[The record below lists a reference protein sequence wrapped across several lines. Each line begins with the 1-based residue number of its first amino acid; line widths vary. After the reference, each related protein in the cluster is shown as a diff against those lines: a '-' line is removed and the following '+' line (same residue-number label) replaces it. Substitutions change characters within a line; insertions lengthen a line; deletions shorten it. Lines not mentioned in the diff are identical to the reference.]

1 MTKHFPQGRPRL
13 SRRALSIWAK
23 TVYRGQVDDDRYLR
37 LTQHLSDTGE
47 TALHVW
53 DEFVADDI
61 KAMLTDD
68 IGSRHAARELY
79 RFIASVHDIGKA
91 SPAFV
96 VQSERFA
103 DETRRTGLRIDPIV
117 AVDRERSSY
126 RHELVGYVAVLEW
139 FGRQGFPVAP
149 GTFAYDMACVVAG
162 HHGTSLT
169 DEKKDL
175 VDPSTSYRMA
185 KFIGDDAWSA
195 VRNEL
200 LDWVAD
206 TTGTIPT
213 LQALQNRPMRRRTQ
227 IILTSLVVVADWIAS
242 DSRLFPLNEGMSD
255 EVSFDPVR
263 RADRAW
269 RMLRLPEPWHA
280 HTPEFSP
287 DEMFADRFVIPG
299 AHLRPVQREAARLAQ
314 TMESPGLMIVEAN
327 MGEGKT
333 EAALIAAEILANR
346 FHCGGIYYALPSQA
360 TVNAMFARVLSWI
373 SRLPVDNRPGTASLY
388 LAHGKNELNDDY
400 ERLREQWF
408 DDGGCLDDD
417 PVRNVPSIGIVDTDD
432 NDPGHGRHDSAYG
445 SHAALQAVVNSWL
458 TGRRRGNLSGFVVGT
473 IDQILMTGLK
483 SKYVVLRHLALAGK
497 VVILD
502 EIHSNT
508 AYMNVYMTTVLSWLG
523 AYGVPVIM
531 LSATLPQERREEFLR
546 AYRDGARAANA
557 VESRDS
563 GMTQARTGNAATEPE
578 SSPKRSSG
586 LPSRPPSRLPSR
598 GRVSTLP
605 HRDHPR
611 KGTVQTPVDGSDAVD
626 LRYPLI
632 SLATASRVHEPSTP
646 KPSGRAID
654 IDVSMLTDDDDV
666 LVRTLREKLRDGGC
680 AVVIRDTVSRAQ
692 STYQMLRQEMGRDV
706 DIMLAHSRF
715 LACDRARIDRELLA
729 RYGKHGSRSSR
740 TGIVVATQVVEQ
752 SLDVDFDLMITD
764 IAPIDL
770 ILQRAGRLHR
780 HHRGDGECDRPEPLR
795 KAALAITGIV
805 KWSSDDPPEFA
816 PGICNVYQRCLL
828 LRSLSALGIEP
839 GKTQQVNIPG
849 DIPRLVQSVY
859 GRDPICRESWRQGRH
874 GEIESMAAMEE
885 DMRSSRNTASRFRIF
900 QPQYADQP
908 FDLNNWLREGV
919 SDPEA
924 PGVGT
929 ERAARAGVRE
939 GEDSFEVIVLQQH
952 DGELSLPVWGDFP
965 DEEPLPNGVA
975 SLSRRQVRDI
985 LSCSIA
991 LSRTSLGYLNLDSVI
1006 GAMEAAVPE
1015 RWYDYMQADRSLAGQ
1030 LLVALDDQGS
1040 AAYEIPQ
1047 KNDGGDIIGYTAL
1060 TIHYSKEKGWQADVR
1075 N

>member
-1 MTKHFPQGRPRL
+1 MAKHFPQGRPGL

-61 KAMLTDD
+61 KAMLADD
-68 IGSRHAARELY
+68 IGSRQMARELY
-79 RFIASVHDIGKA
+79 RFIASIHDIGKA

-103 DETRRTGLRIDPIV
+103 DEARRTGLRIDPIV

-126 RHELVGYVAVLEW
+126 RHELAGYVAVLEW
-139 FGRQGFPVAP
+139 FCRQGFPVSS
-149 GTFAYDMACVVAG
+149 GTFAYDVACVVAG

-169 DEKKDL
+169 DEKKNL
-175 VDPSTSYRMA
+175 VDSLTNYRMV
-185 KFIGDDAWSA
+185 KFLGDDAWNE

-200 LDWVAD
+200 LDWVANA
-206 TTGTIPT
+206 TESFPT
-213 LQALQNRPMRRRTQ
+213 LCSLRNRPIRRRTQ
-227 IILTSLVVVADWIAS
+227 IIMTSLVVVADWIAS
-242 DSRLFPLNEGMSD
+242 DSRLFPLNEGTSD
-255 EVSFDPVR
+255 EISFDPVR

-269 RMLRLPEPWHA
+269 RMLRLSEPWHA
-280 HTPEFSP
+280 HTSGLSP
-287 DEMFADRFVIPG
+287 DEMFADRFSIPG

-314 TMESPGLMIVEAN
+314 TMESPGLMIIEAN

-333 EAALIAAEILANR
+333 EAALIAAEILAER

-360 TVNAMFARVLSWI
+360 TVNAMFSRVLSWI
-373 SRLPVDNRPGTASLY
+373 SRLPVGNRLGTASLY
-388 LAHGKNELNDDY
+388 LAHGKNELNNDY

-408 DDGGCLDDD
+408 DDGGCLDGD
-417 PVRNVPSIGIVDTDD
+417 PGWNVPSVGIVDTDD
-432 NDPGHGRHDSAYG
+432 GDGFWSRRRNSVYG
-445 SHAALQAVVNSWL
+445 DHTALQAVVNSWL

-557 VESRDS
+557 VESMDS
-563 GMTQARTGNAATEPE
+563 GMTQARTGNAATETELLPR
-578 SSPKRSSG
+578 RSSG
-586 LPSRPPSRLPSR
+586 LPSRMPSR
-598 GRVSTLP
+598 GRVSALP

-611 KGTVQTPVDGSDAVD
+611 KGIVQTAVDGANAVD

-646 KPSGRAID
+646 DPSGRAID
-654 IDVSMLTDDDDV
+654 IDVSMLEDDDDV
-666 LVRTLREKLRDGGC
+666 LIRTLREKLRDGGC

-692 STYQMLRQEMGRDV
+692 STYQMLRQEMGRDA

-729 RYGKHGSRSSR
+729 RYGKHGPQALR

-795 KAALAITGIV
+795 EAALVITGIA
-805 KWSSDDPPEFA
+805 KWSPGDPPEFA

-828 LRSLSALGIEP
+828 MRSLSALGIEP
-839 GKTQQVNIPG
+839 GQTRHVNIPG
-849 DIPRLVQSVY
+849 DIPRLVQAVY
-859 GRDPICRESWRQGRH
+859 GRDPICRESWRQGQH

-885 DMRSSRNTASRFRIF
+885 DMRSSRDTASRFRIF

-952 DGELSLPVWGDFP
+952 DGELSLPAWGDFS
-965 DEEPLPNGVA
+965 DEEPLPNGMA
-975 SLSRRQVRDI
+975 SLNRRQVRDI
-985 LSCSIA
+985 LSCSIS

-1006 GAMEAAVPE
+1006 GAMEAAVPDL
-1015 RWYDYMQADRSLAGQ
+1015 WYDYMQTDRSLAGQ
-1030 LLVALDDQGS
+1030 LLVALNDQGN
-1040 AAYEIPQ
+1040 AVYEIPK
-1047 KNDGGDIIGYTAL
+1047 KNDDGAIIGYTAL